1 MFVPLRVWGAENGA
15 PRAVCTHK
23 TQLNLCPSS
32 FRANC
37 LLQVSFPKHR
47 ARAPATAGQVGR
59 GGGGWGWWWWQ
70 GPCGVP
76 VPLQRHV
83 GYSGTW
89 GPAAA
94 LPPLSRVP
102 QVSPAPVPLHSPT
115 RVPTWAGG
123 RECTAWGGGRQGDK
137 RALSRRAPPR
147 VTFLPKDRSQCD
159 QLLPEAL

>member
-59 GGGGWGWWWWQ
+59 GGGVGVVVVAGPLRCPRAIAEARGIQRDVGPRRRPPPAVPCPAGEPCSCAPSFSHPRSHVGRGQGVHGLGWGEAGRQTCPLPKGPPPSDISSQ
-70 GPCGVP
+70 GPKP
-76 VPLQRHV
+76 V
-83 GYSGTW
+83 
-89 GPAAA
+89 
-94 LPPLSRVP
+94 
-102 QVSPAPVPLHSPT
+102 
-115 RVPTWAGG
+115 
-123 RECTAWGGGRQGDK
+123 
-137 RALSRRAPPR
+137 
-147 VTFLPKDRSQCD
+147 
-159 QLLPEAL
+159 